1 MAGQAASRTVAFGSG
16 DEPQRSADR
25 LIQVKAPRPRAPDD
39 RARLREQTAGLTAP
53 EETQP

>member
-25 LIQVKAPRPRAPDD
+25 LIQVKAPRARAPDD
-39 RARLREQTAGLTAP
+39 RARLRGQTAGLTAP